1 MAETELK
8 ATKTNE
14 EAMSEENSDAEALQ
28 ELGIKEPLVASL
40 QVILSFYGMHADVD
54 GLIDDSARED
64 AKFKIGDLPALAKKM
79 NFSYE
84 EGILSLDELKEV
96 VFPCLLQLKDGSLCV
111 HFPHKTHGGKIYKPD
126 VGVIEERI
134 TDFAELFEGRAY
146 VMTPKKS
153 TTDMSISH
161 MIRGHAID
169 WFWQPIVSY
178 WPRYMEVVL
187 CSLFINLFVVAL
199 PLFTLNVYDRVV
211 PNYATSTLIALTIG
225 ISIALVF
232 DFFFKTARS
241 YILER
246 VASKVGAQYDFDL
259 MERLLHIKTQE
270 LNFSLGEKVNIFREL
285 QGIRDFYATRLA
297 PTVVDVP
304 FLLLFLGIIFLIS
317 PTLVIPP
324 VVGSIVIFTVNIISQ
339 VPNNR
344 ATEQYFS
351 SMQNKT
357 SSMVETLSGAETFRM
372 FNAVGSRLFK
382 WGIASTRAAEAM
394 RYNQFIRANITNF
407 SMSVLHFV
415 HVFVIFLGVFEIQS
429 GNLSIGGLIACS
441 ILSARAI
448 APIMS
453 LSSVLTY
460 LRQSLDVLITID
472 KMFQLD
478 HEQDDIASKSPKG
491 PFKGKMEL
499 RNVVFQYGSQTRPA
513 VNDVSVVINAGDNV
527 GFIGRTGAGKSTT
540 AKLLSGFITPES
552 GEIMLDGFSI
562 DSIPPTELRRTVGI
576 VPQKS
581 FFFNGTIRE
590 NVLVGREDI
599 DPKALDKAVGLSGLD
614 IVMQQTGLG
623 LDMDVGENGER
634 LSGGQQQAISL
645 ARAFIRD
652 PQILIFDEPTN
663 GMDSVLEGRVKQTL
677 SEFLNDRTFIM
688 VTHRTTLLPL
698 VDTLVFMDDGKV
710 ALQGPRDQVLNKISG
725 QGGA

>member
-1 MAETELK
+1 MAEIDQNIADVTALTVKED
-8 ATKTNE
+8 
-14 EAMSEENSDAEALQ
+14 DASKDLA
-28 ELGIKEPLVASL
+28 ELGIKEPLVACL
-40 QVILSFYGMHADVD
+40 QVVLSFYGMHADID

-64 AKFKIGDLPALAKKM
+64 ATFTIKDLPSLAKKM

-84 EGILSLDELKEV
+84 EGVLSIDELKSV
-96 VFPCLLQLKDGSLCV
+96 VFPCVIPLKDGTLCV
-111 HFPHKTHGGKIYKPD
+111 HFPEKTHGGKIYKPEI
-126 VGVIEERI
+126 GVIEERLS
-134 TDFAELFEGRAY
+134 DFVELFEGKVY

-161 MIRGHAID
+161 MIRGHAVD
-169 WFWQPIVSY
+169 WFWQPIVTY

-211 PNYATSTLIALTIG
+211 PNYATATLVALTIG
-225 ISIALVF
+225 ISIALFF

-285 QGIRDFYATRLA
+285 QSIRDFYATRLA

-317 PTLVIPP
+317 PVLVIPP
-324 VVGSIVIFTVNIISQ
+324 VLGSIIIFTVNLIMQ

-351 SMQNKT
+351 SMQNK
-357 SSMVETLSGAETFRM
+357 SSTLVETLSGSETFRM
-372 FNAVGSRLFK
+372 FNAVGSRLFR
-382 WGIASTRAAEAM
+382 WSIAATRAAEAT
-394 RYNQFIRANITNF
+394 RYNQFIRANIANF
-407 SMSVLHFV
+407 SMTTLHFV
-415 HVFVIFLGVFEIQS
+415 HVFVVFLGVFEIQS
-429 GNLSIGGLIACS
+429 GHLTIGGLIACS
-441 ILSARAI
+441 ILSGRAI

-453 LSSVLTY
+453 LSNVLTN
-460 LRQSLDVLITID
+460 LRQSLDVLTTID

-478 HEQDDIASKSPKG
+478 HEQDDIAKTSPKG
-491 PFKGKMEL
+491 PFEGKIEL
-499 RNVVFQYGSQTRPA
+499 RNVVFQYGAQTRPA
-513 VNDVSVVINAGDNV
+513 LNDVSFTVNPGEKV

-540 AKLLSGFITPES
+540 AKLISGFLMPEK
-552 GEIMLDGFSI
+552 GEVLIDDFSI
-562 DSIPPTELRRTVGI
+562 DTIAPTELRRTIGI

-599 DPKALDKAVGLSGLD
+599 DPKSLERAVELSGLD
-614 IVMQQTGLG
+614 IVMKQTGLG
-623 LDMDVGENGER
+623 LDMEVGENGDR

-663 GMDSVLEGRVKQTL
+663 GMDSVLEGRVKQAL
-677 SEFLNDRTFIM
+677 SEFLKDRTFIM

-698 VDTLVFMDDGKV
+698 VDKLVFMDGGKV
-710 ALQGPRDQVLNKISG
+710 AMYGARDEVLKKLSG